1 MLLGIATIE
10 FVHCLLHVKVVKSRM
25 FVKVVT
31 TKCDGW
37 LILKDL
43 KSRFKISFLTLIP

>member
-10 FVHCLLHVKVVKSRM
+10 FVHCLLLAKVVVKSRT

-31 TKCDGW
+31 TKCDEW
-37 LILKDL
+37 LIPKDL
-43 KSRFKISFLTLIP
+43 K